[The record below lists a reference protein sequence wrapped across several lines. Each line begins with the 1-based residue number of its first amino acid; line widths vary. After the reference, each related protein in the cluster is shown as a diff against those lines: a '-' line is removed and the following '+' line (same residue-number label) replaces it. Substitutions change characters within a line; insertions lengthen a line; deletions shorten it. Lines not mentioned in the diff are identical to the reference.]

1 MFLRLILWYNV
12 IVGIGVQKGIK
23 GDNMSFS
30 GVFYVFIKNRSK
42 SFSKLSKRKN

>member
-1 MFLRLILWYNV
+1 MFLKPILWYNV
-12 IVGIGVQKGIK
+12 IVGIGVQKSIK

-42 SFSKLSKRKN
+42 TISKLQI